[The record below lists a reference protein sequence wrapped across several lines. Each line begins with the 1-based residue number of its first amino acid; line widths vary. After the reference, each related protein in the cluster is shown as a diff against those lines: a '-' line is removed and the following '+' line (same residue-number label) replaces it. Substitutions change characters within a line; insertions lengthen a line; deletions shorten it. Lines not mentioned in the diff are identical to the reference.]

1 MVGRG
6 NLALVDRHNCP
17 GHRRQYFV
25 GSHTLDTHD
34 SSPTPNPEINLPKT
48 MLGTPPVKVWIAP
61 PMVKTTAPVNSVPLR
76 PIASPMRPAASEVTV
91 EHQSGMRDYSTHASE
106 VFENVLSAP
115 ISSTETIKPSSPAPG
130 SPKYFLK

>member
-1 MVGRG
+1 
-6 NLALVDRHNCP
+6 
-17 GHRRQYFV
+17 
-25 GSHTLDTHD
+25 
-34 SSPTPNPEINLPKT
+34 